1 MLYSNCLKILLIIF
15 VIYLPLSGC
24 GKSSGSLPENVLA
37 KVGSEELT
45 IEKAMSEV
53 PSFLLKQD
61 SARVLEKYR
70 DQWAENKII
79 ENEAY
84 KNRVHLSEEYE
95 LRLES
100 LKKELLKDLYKE
112 MLIAQFGDQF
122 RVSRD
127 EAQNYYQANKEQF
140 VLNEKHVRYRHLS
153 TRTRTEAA
161 EARRALLNGESWEN
175 VANKYSLNPEIQ
187 LKNAQRLYPISMAGG
202 DIEILNRY
210 LKVIGLSEISPIAR
224 SGNGFHFVQ
233 LLEEKAEGDHP
244 DLDWLV
250 EQIEEWLYLEKTR
263 KFISSHIRN
272 LYLEAEANNEIE
284 KTYVEEVI
292 KNYNSQKSN
301 E

>member
-1 MLYSNCLKILLIIF
+1 MLNSNCLKILLIIF
-15 VIYLPLSGC
+15 VVYLPLSGC

-100 LKKELLKDLYKE
+100 FKKELLKDLYKE

-153 TRTRTEAA
+153 TRTRTEAD

-187 LKNAQRLYPISMAGG
+187 LKNAQRFYPISMAGG
-202 DIEILNRY
+202 DIEMLNRY

-224 SGNGFHFVQ
+224 SGNAFHFVQ

-292 KNYNSQKSN
+292 ENYNNQKSN